1 MGSIGL
7 RNEMG
12 EDNYTLEYLIYGRF
26 HRAPCPIEGEDELGY
41 RSKRWTSLE
50 ALQELEA
57 ADVVLARPVAKFL
70 EVAKSSHASFAESL
84 PEPPLYQPGTE
95 TQLSEQTELSEEF

>member
-12 EDNYTLEYLIYGRF
+12 EDNYTPEYLIYGRF

-50 ALQELEA
+50 ALQELQA
-57 ADVVLARPVAKFL
+57 ADAVLARPVAKFL
-70 EVAKSSHASFAESL
+70 EVAKSSHASFALSL
-84 PEPPLYQPGTE
+84 IHI
-95 TQLSEQTELSEEF
+95 